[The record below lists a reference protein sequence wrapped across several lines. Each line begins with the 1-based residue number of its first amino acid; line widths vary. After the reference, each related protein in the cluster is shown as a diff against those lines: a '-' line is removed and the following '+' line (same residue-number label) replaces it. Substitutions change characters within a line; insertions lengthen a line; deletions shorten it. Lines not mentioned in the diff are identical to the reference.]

1 MSKSTETPGKSSG
14 ILEWIER
21 IGNKLPDPVL
31 LFVIFAAVI
40 IVISWAGAMLGWSA
54 VNPGDGSV
62 VTVFSLISRQG
73 IVKIFTEFSSNIKSF
88 SALTD
93 QMVVTFFTAAPVL
106 VLVWA
111 YVMYRISCGIFQ
123 KKEL

>member
-73 IVKIFTEFSSNIKSF
+73 IVKIFTEFSSNIKKVFFFLYPPLTQIYFQSF
-88 SALTD
+88 ITIIL
-93 QMVVTFFTAAPVL
+93 F
-106 VLVWA
+106 
-111 YVMYRISCGIFQ
+111 
-123 KKEL
+123 

>member
-40 IVISWAGAMLGWSA
+40 IVIYRKSTRL
-54 VNPGDGSV
+54 N
-62 VTVFSLISRQG
+62 
-73 IVKIFTEFSSNIKSF
+73 SSHIH
-88 SALTD
+88 
-93 QMVVTFFTAAPVL
+93 
-106 VLVWA
+106 
-111 YVMYRISCGIFQ
+111 
-123 KKEL
+123 

>member
-88 SALTD
+88 SALT
-93 QMVVTFFTAAPVL
+93 TR
-106 VLVWA
+106 WW
-111 YVMYRISCGIFQ
+111 SCWDWRCTGA
-123 KKEL
+123 